1 MLKFLLEKEF
11 KQFVRNKF
19 LPKLVVMYPILMMIL
34 MPWAA
39 NLEVKNIRIS
49 VVDNDHSAASNALIN
64 KIGGSSYF
72 SNTLYAQSYLDALS
86 HIESQESD
94 IILEIPIGLEK
105 NLINRVDQQLFIAAN
120 AVDGV
125 SGSMAGAYLT
135 SIIKDFSQ
143 EYMATGLKTPRIEI
157 ISLSKYNPAM
167 DYKLFMVPALI
178 VLLLTIVVGFL
189 PALNIVAE
197 KESGTIEQINVTPV
211 GKYTFIGA
219 KLILYWAVGF
229 VVLTTTLLLSKYF
242 YGIEPLSG
250 YLRFYLLSYLFMV
263 VVSGLGLVISNHSAT
278 MQQAMFV
285 MFFFAL
291 IMILM
296 SGLFTPVTSMPI
308 WAQVITAAN
317 PLKYFTET
325 MRMLFIK
332 GSDLGQLTNEILILT
347 GFALFFNIWAVL
359 SYRKSS

>member
-1 MLKFLLEKEF
+1 MLRYLLEKEF

-19 LPKLVVMYPILMMIL
+19 LPKLVLFYPLLMMVL

-49 VVDNDHSAASNALIN
+49 VVDCDHSPASNALIN
-64 KIGGSSYF
+64 KISGSNYF
-72 SNTLYAQSYLDALS
+72 SNTLYAQSYLDAMS
-86 HIESQESD
+86 HIESQDSD
-94 IILEIPIGLEK
+94 IILEIPSEFER
-105 NLINRVDQQLFIAAN
+105 NLINKIDQEVFIAAN

-125 SGSMAGAYLT
+125 RGSMAGAYLT
-135 SIIKDFSQ
+135 SIVKEFSQ
-143 EYMATGLKTPRIEI
+143 EYITAGIEMPGIEI

-250 YLRFYLLSYLFMV
+250 YARFYLLSYLFMV

-296 SGLFTPVTSMPI
+296 SGLFTPVTSMPM